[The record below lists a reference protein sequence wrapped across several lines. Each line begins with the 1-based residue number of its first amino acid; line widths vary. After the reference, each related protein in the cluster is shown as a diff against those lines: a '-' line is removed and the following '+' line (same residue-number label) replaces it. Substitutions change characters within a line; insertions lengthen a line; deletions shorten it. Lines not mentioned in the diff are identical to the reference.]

1 MCTVLLGKRLR
12 ISLLRRPVCCNNNTE
27 MGIRGLIKPC
37 PVTMLDIE
45 GM

>member
-1 MCTVLLGKRLR
+1 MCY
-12 ISLLRRPVCCNNNTE
+12 NNNTE

-37 PVTMLDIE
+37 PVVMLDIE